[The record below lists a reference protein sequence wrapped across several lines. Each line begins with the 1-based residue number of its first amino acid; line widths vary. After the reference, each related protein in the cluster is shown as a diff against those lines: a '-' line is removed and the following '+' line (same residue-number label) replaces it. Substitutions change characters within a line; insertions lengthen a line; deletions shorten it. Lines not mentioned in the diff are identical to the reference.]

1 MRRVGCAAT
10 SSALHREIGS
20 ASSCRLTT
28 SRAAG
33 SFTATANKEVQGLLD
48 ALGAARVFDLEQ
60 PRFAGAP
67 THPAHAP
74 GFNYFLHR
82 HHARGAPEARTGAS
96 GIVAMPEHSGT
107 HIDAL
112 AHQAENLTLH
122 GGVHVDEGVQTSVGF
137 RQLGVETM
145 APLVG
150 RGLLLDVA
158 GERRL
163 DPEYAITP
171 ADLERAAKH
180 AQVEVRR
187 DDVVLVR
194 TGFGSLWSKP
204 DEYLRAAGLSAAG
217 SRWLVE
223 RKVKAA
229 GADNMAFDVMGPA
242 DPELKM
248 TLPGHILLLVRAGI
262 PIIENLNLED
272 LAAARVYEFVFVCL
286 PLKMRGATGSPVRPI
301 AIA

>member
-1 MRRVGCAAT
+1 MLE
-10 SSALHREIGS
+10 SLE
-20 ASSCRLTT
+20 
-28 SRAAG
+28 
-33 SFTATANKEVQGLLD
+33 
-48 ALGAARVFDLEQ
+48 AARVFDLEQ
-60 PRFAGAP
+60 LRYQGAP

-96 GIVAMPEHSGT
+96 GIVVMPEHSGT

-112 AHQAENLTLH
+112 AHQAENLTLY

-137 RQLGVETM
+137 KKLGIDTM

-150 RGLLLDVA
+150 RGVLLDVA
-158 GERRL
+158 GKGRL
-163 DPEYAITP
+163 DPDYAITP
-171 ADLERAAKH
+171 ADLERAAEQ
-180 AQVEVRR
+180 ARVDVREG
-187 DDVVLVR
+187 DVVLVR
-194 TGFGSLWSKP
+194 TGFGALWAKP
-204 DEYLRAAGLSAAG
+204 DDYLRAAGVSGAG

-223 RKVKAA
+223 HKVKAV

-242 DPELKM
+242 DPELKV
-248 TLPGHILLLVRAGI
+248 TLPGHVLLLVRAGI
-262 PIIENLNLED
+262 PIIENLNLEE
-272 LAAARVYEFVFVCL
+272 LATARVYEFLFVCL

>member
-1 MRRVGCAAT
+1 M
-10 SSALHREIGS
+10 S
-20 ASSCRLTT
+20 
-28 SRAAG
+28 
-33 SFTATANKEVQGLLD
+33 VQGLLES
-48 ALGAARVFDLEQ
+48 LGAARIFDLEQ
-60 PRFAGAP
+60 LRYQGAP
-67 THPAHAP
+67 SHPAHAP

-96 GIVAMPEHSGT
+96 GIVVMPEHSGT

-137 RQLGVETM
+137 KQLGVETM